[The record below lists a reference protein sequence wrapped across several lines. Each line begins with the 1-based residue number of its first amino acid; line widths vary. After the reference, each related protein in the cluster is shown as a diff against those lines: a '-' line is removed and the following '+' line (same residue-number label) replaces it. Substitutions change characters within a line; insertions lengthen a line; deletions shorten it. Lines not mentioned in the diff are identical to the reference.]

1 MSRCWQAEDAGFLET
16 CHTSSKPRAHHSAFK
31 RTAYLFNCSASVRIT
46 YHQPCLQTGKLRTKN
61 SIARGA
67 VELCTKIC
75 LPLKPA
81 HLAPT
86 PKVSTTFRRMSQFRP
101 GDLLSHW
108 EVRLAE
114 RTGSGV
120 LYAAD
125 QPCQP
130 EPDCSLVRLSFLKCQ
145 MHKIIGQTFW
155 L

>member
-1 MSRCWQAEDAGFLET
+1 MSWCWQAEDAGFLET

-67 VELCTKIC
+67 VELCTKIR

-101 GDLLSHW
+101 GDPLSHW

-114 RTGSGV
+114 RTVFSMPLISRV
-120 LYAAD
+120 
-125 QPCQP
+125 
-130 EPDCSLVRLSFLKCQ
+130 SLSRTVHLSDSLSSNVKCI
-145 MHKIIGQTFW
+145 K
-155 L
+155 